1 MSQLDT
7 VAFSHSRYI
16 KVLRDLIAGESK
28 PVDTLIIAH
37 DDYAMIKAIVDAM
50 PDGLIAVLPI
60 RQAEWEGNLKEVI
73 ACAIDSQ
80 INDILIAGHSS
91 GLEILS
97 PELLRKESQNF
108 GRETSLPNYNRLLS
122 GACKTGL
129 ANRKSRQ
136 HFADQISQLVDCHE
150 LGEQMC
156 NDDFRLQAIF
166 YVKNSGVF
174 LLHDFRDGVFA
185 PIWKQN

>member
-1 MSQLDT
+1 MSQLET
-7 VAFSHSRYI
+7 VALSHSRYI
-16 KVLRDLIAGESK
+16 NALRDLIAGESK

-50 PDGLIAVLPI
+50 PDGLFAVLPI

-91 GLEILS
+91 GLEVLS
-97 PELLRKESQNF
+97 PELLRKESQNYE
-108 GRETSLPNYNRLLS
+108 RENSLPTYNRLLS
-122 GACKTGL
+122 GVCKTGL
-129 ANRKSRQ
+129 ANRNSRQ
-136 HFADQISQLVDCHE
+136 HFANQIARLVDCDE

-156 NDDFRLQAIF
+156 NDEFRLQAIF
-166 YVKNSGVF
+166 YVKHSGVF
-174 LLHDFRDGVFA
+174 LRHDFRDGVFA
-185 PIWKQN
+185 PIW